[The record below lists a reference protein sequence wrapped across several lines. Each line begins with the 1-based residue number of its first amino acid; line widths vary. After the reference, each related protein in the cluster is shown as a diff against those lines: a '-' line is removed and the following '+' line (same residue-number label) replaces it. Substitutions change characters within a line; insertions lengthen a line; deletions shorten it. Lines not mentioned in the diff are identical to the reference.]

1 MKLKCLLAGTL
12 AICLGINSNVVVFAK
27 KSEYVKDL
35 QHKIDKALESDPSY
49 EELIEIRDDY
59 DELLKSEQEQIKNY
73 DKIKEMF
80 TVSEEVVAGVFA
92 ANALKERL
100 KNPSSLKILS
110 AGYSSS
116 YDEIDK
122 EYGMEDV
129 MGAVVKLDY
138 TATNDM
144 GGEVEDTYYCWQY
157 VPVEEDGKWTCKYND
172 IFWSLLPGEAM
183 GNLAGSD
190 EKSQAQ
196 KMAEEQ
202 YNDYEIIELE
212 PEQIMDNIDMDI
224 TVLKNE

>member
-73 DKIKEMF
+73 DKIEEMF

-110 AGYSSS
+110 AGYFLHHMM
-116 YDEIDK
+116 K
-122 EYGMEDV
+122 
-129 MGAVVKLDY
+129 
-138 TATNDM
+138 
-144 GGEVEDTYYCWQY
+144 
-157 VPVEEDGKWTCKYND
+157 
-172 IFWSLLPGEAM
+172 
-183 GNLAGSD
+183 
-190 EKSQAQ
+190 
-196 KMAEEQ
+196 
-202 YNDYEIIELE
+202 
-212 PEQIMDNIDMDI
+212 
-224 TVLKNE
+224 